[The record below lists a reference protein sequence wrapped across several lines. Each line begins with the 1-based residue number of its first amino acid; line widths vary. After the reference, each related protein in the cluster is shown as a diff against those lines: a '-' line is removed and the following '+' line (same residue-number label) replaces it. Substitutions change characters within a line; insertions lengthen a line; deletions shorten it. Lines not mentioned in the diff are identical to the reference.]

1 MVHESNIINIVYYYC
16 SIFIFNYKKL
26 TIVKYSIINTYLKMP
41 NANNNNMSK
50 FTKQI
55 ITGANQINQ
64 INEIKRSDSSIK
76 YFASQK

>member
-1 MVHESNIINIVYYYC
+1 
-16 SIFIFNYKKL
+16 
-26 TIVKYSIINTYLKMP
+26 MP

-64 INEIKRSDSSIK
+64 IKRSDSSIK